1 MAEPGKTFKFKDRT
15 AEFEE
20 KDIKDNMIMGIF
32 AYLSILVLI
41 PLFAA
46 EDSKYARF
54 QANQGI
60 VLCIVSIL
68 FSIVISILTRIPFI
82 GWLFAVIGSIIGLV
96 WLVYAVLGIV
106 DVVNGKARELPFIGG
121 IRILK

>member
-1 MAEPGKTFKFKDRT
+1 MAEPGKMFEFKDRT

-46 EDSKYARF
+46 KNSKYARF
-54 QANQGI
+54 HANQGI

>member
-1 MAEPGKTFKFKDRT
+1 MAEPGKTFEFKDRT
-15 AEFEE
+15 SEFEE

-46 EDSKYARF
+46 KNSKYARF
-54 QANQGI
+54 HANQGI